1 MYGICIQSCTG
12 NLVDVSQFA
21 QLKVKAFEYM
31 PWEFFTFS
39 ERHLHHLL
47 GIFRFTSIVHKI
59 CGLTVKDTVICN
71 CTTLENVSGIKWSP
85 GQLIRHH
92 WSKAMIFLGSFSNKR
107 SNELS
112 QIIGSFLSNRR
123 TFALAGFDTPK
134 VFLSRRLIPLK
145 WWWLEEEFRTLT
157 ERKDES
163 SETNSCDPS
172 KLDRTFWRGSC
183 ISHVL
188 KSLNRVILLC
198 VLIQVKKY
206 CSLSEIDLNMSD
218 LYCDGFR

>member
-1 MYGICIQSCTG
+1 MNYMVSAYIHSSFCIQSYTG

-21 QLKVKAFEYM
+21 QLKVKVFEYM
-31 PWEFFTFS
+31 PWEIFTFS

-47 GIFRFTSIVHKI
+47 GIFRFTSLVHNI

-71 CTTLENVSGIKWSP
+71 CTALENVSSIKWFP

-112 QIIGSFLSNRR
+112 HIGSFLSNRR
-123 TFALAGFDTPK
+123 TFALGGFDTPK
-134 VFLSRRLIPLK
+134 VFLSRSLIPLK
-145 WWWLEEEFRTLT
+145 WWWLEGEFRTLM

-172 KLDRTFWRGSC
+172 KLDRTFCRES
-183 ISHVL
+183 SHHMFLRVWTL
-188 KSLNRVILLC
+188 VILVDHVILLC
-198 VLIQVKKY
+198 VLIQV
-206 CSLSEIDLNMSD
+206 
-218 LYCDGFR
+218 